1 MDVGSLQ
8 TSNTTHEL
16 DDISFL
22 YLRSYITS
30 VVKFCEKKGN
40 EKLVKHP
47 SWFSQGSQF
56 HNVNLP
62 SANFPLPRKD
72 KYNRKL
78 LKYYVEVDEED
89 EDEDM
94 DEEREKEEH
103 RMDAG
108 DQVILVCSRVWV
120 LGELSNIKKKVFF
133 LKTGSNLL

>member
-1 MDVGSLQ
+1 M
-8 TSNTTHEL
+8 
-16 DDISFL
+16 
-22 YLRSYITS
+22 
-30 VVKFCEKKGN
+30 
-40 EKLVKHP
+40 
-47 SWFSQGSQF
+47 
-56 HNVNLP
+56 
-62 SANFPLPRKD
+62 
-72 KYNRKL
+72 
-78 LKYYVEVDEED
+78 DEED